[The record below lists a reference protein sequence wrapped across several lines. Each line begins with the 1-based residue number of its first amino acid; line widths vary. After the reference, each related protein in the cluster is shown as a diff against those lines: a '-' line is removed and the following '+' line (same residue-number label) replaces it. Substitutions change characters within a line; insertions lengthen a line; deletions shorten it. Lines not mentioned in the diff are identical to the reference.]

1 FHSRMWELPIAD
13 ENAEAACRQV
23 RAMHVRDAIDDCSNA
38 ERVVSPAPSL
48 TGDRHASRR
57 GPIDVRE
64 LVRFDAAIGPAAARE
79 YADIGSDLLGNVHVH
94 ARTTSEATDLRRV
107 RNRSGLGRLGQRLAV
122 TSHAGPADESD
133 DSDLARLSL
142 QRVLMFQLVHDL
154 VLLKVRVKIRTVRN
168 Q

>member
-1 FHSRMWELPIAD
+1 KDHIYAVVRSLELRAHSRGHDRHRSSIAVERRIDDELIVCRQLPRPDRKAVVAFDNRFHSRMWELPIAD

-23 RAMHVRDAIDDCSNA
+23 RAMHLRDAIDDCSNA

-94 ARTTSEATDLRRV
+94 ARTTVEA
-107 RNRSGLGRLGQRLAV
+107 
-122 TSHAGPADESD
+122 AD
-133 DSDLARLSL
+133 
-142 QRVLMFQLVHDL
+142 
-154 VLLKVRVKIRTVRN
+154 
-168 Q
+168 